1 MIKKIRNGYVQLYM
15 CKPLNFIV
23 DRIELSDGLEFKV
36 EKIVYEIT
44 ISSIKDITHWFDCKI
59 NSVDMILIIRN
70 NQFNDNTTGR
80 ERGIEFKSERLNS
93 IEEASKI
100 VYEFAKK
107 KKLLSS
113 FKNTI
118 LLPNFEK
125 HKKIK

>member
-1 MIKKIRNGYVQLYM
+1 
-15 CKPLNFIV
+15 
-23 DRIELSDGLEFKV
+23 
-36 EKIVYEIT
+36 
-44 ISSIKDITHWFDCKI
+44 
-59 NSVDMILIIRN
+59 MILIIRN